1 MIFLLL
7 HQVPIVHIDRGQ
19 QNLLRVLID
28 TLDQQLS
35 ILQRDHVSIGVEG
48 KQLRHKHPVRR
59 HHQQI
64 VFHGDFAR
72 VDRQIAV
79 LLRTSHHIATLF
91 RHGGRNHGDLG
102 REKNEPP
109 TFRLHFDFHV
119 VLPDLFIHS
128 PALLPTLSI
137 CSVTITWS
145 PSPLKS
151 NSLSTAIAGHS
162 LLSLTHSDA
171 FIAGRPP
178 IGSTTSQESRKYTS
192 SETSE
197 SAHQNPTT
205 APLDATS
212 VRRSAM

>member
-64 VFHGDFAR
+64 VFYGDFAR
-72 VDRQIAV
+72 IDRQIAI

-128 PALLPTLSI
+128 HALIPTLSI
-137 CSVTITWS
+137 CSVTIT
-145 PSPLKS
+145 
-151 NSLSTAIAGHS
+151 
-162 LLSLTHSDA
+162 
-171 FIAGRPP
+171 
-178 IGSTTSQESRKYTS
+178 
-192 SETSE
+192 
-197 SAHQNPTT
+197 
-205 APLDATS
+205 
-212 VRRSAM
+212 